1 MNYKIIHLLILYM
14 KQKLY
19 SNWYPSYHKYQ
30 RKPQPE
36 FIFYFLFL
44 MIRNTLKV
52 WGLPLA
58 MVPLDRRYIH
68 HSCVYTWYL
77 GLYVLN
83 TSVFNA
89 ENLPFYVSETLVA
102 YANLCLRKPNVSL
115 CLRTQTMGFLWPL
128 FFKKRFVLI
137 KSYIF
142 HFNTSQVNLTY
153 DWALNQP

>member
-89 ENLPFYVSETLVA
+89 ENLPFYVSETLAA
-102 YANLCLRKPNVSL
+102 YANLCLRRPNAGM
-115 CLRTQTMGFLWPL
+115 CLRTQTLVFFGLYFSKRDLCSLKVIFFILIPL
-128 FFKKRFVLI
+128 
-137 KSYIF
+137 KSI
-142 HFNTSQVNLTY
+142 
-153 DWALNQP
+153 